1 MKKHDEFNEIGL
13 ISHPKPERLGKTFRQ
28 DVSDAVSVRTAALIV
43 GVLLLGLGFI
53 LSFVGAFH
61 DPTPRRIPIV
71 VVAAGAASGQMV
83 GALNGLP
90 GQPLHVTSVAS
101 DARAL
106 SLVKNGSID
115 GVLILST
122 TGRTDTLLVAS
133 GGGAALA
140 TAVETVVGD
149 VENAAHRGLDVKDVV
164 PSQPGDFRGL
174 SSFYLVVGLLV
185 GGYLAAALLGISSGA
200 RPTTGRRSFIRL
212 LIVAFYSILAGLGG
226 ALVVDQ
232 VLGALTGHFFA
243 LWAIGVLLVFCAA
256 AVTMAFQALFGV
268 FGIGLTLLIFVIL
281 GNPSSGGAYS
291 ASLLPPFWRAISSAL
306 LNGAAVLA
314 IRRVVY
320 FHAYDVQ
327 GDLLVIA
334 LWAAI
339 GAAVALAV
347 SSLRARPDSV
357 DVIGVLSTT
366 Q

>member
-1 MKKHDEFNEIGL
+1 
-13 ISHPKPERLGKTFRQ
+13 
-28 DVSDAVSVRTAALIV
+28 
-43 GVLLLGLGFI
+43 
-53 LSFVGAFH
+53 
-61 DPTPRRIPIV
+61 
-71 VVAAGAASGQMV
+71 MV

-106 SLVKNGSID
+106 SLIHKGSID

-133 GGGAALA
+133 GGGAALT

-164 PSQPGDFRGL
+164 PSQSGDFRGL

-232 VLGALTGHFFA
+232 VLGL
-243 LWAIGVLLVFCAA
+243 
-256 AVTMAFQALFGV
+256 
-268 FGIGLTLLIFVIL
+268 
-281 GNPSSGGAYS
+281 
-291 ASLLPPFWRAISSAL
+291 
-306 LNGAAVLA
+306 
-314 IRRVVY
+314 
-320 FHAYDVQ
+320 
-327 GDLLVIA
+327 
-334 LWAAI
+334 
-339 GAAVALAV
+339 
-347 SSLRARPDSV
+347 
-357 DVIGVLSTT
+357 
-366 Q
+366 